1 MRNIYIVGI
10 ICQMSMGDRTDYE
23 KRMRLLS
30 AMTNR
35 ILAEGKVK
43 DEELAEELARKWL
56 KIAM

>member
-1 MRNIYIVGI
+1 MF
-10 ICQMSMGDRTDYE
+10 MGDRTDYE